1 MKVAKRLVIFLALGL
16 SGCALSPPLLPG
28 AEIAQEADPEKT
40 IERLSAAVRD
50 EPQAPHY
57 RALLAKTIE
66 AYVAQQIQQAG
77 AALALGNLE
86 AARQGYRNA
95 LRYHAVNPIAL
106 AGLEQLEVI
115 ARNRELLIQAREA
128 LQGGRYEVAKNLART
143 VLAKEPAQ
151 VEANGLVAE
160 AELRLGRDRQAEEAR
175 LGAQLRMPVSM
186 RFRDVPM
193 RNIFEA
199 LSQAG
204 EVNFIFDRDV
214 NNSRIAS
221 LIASDTSIADA
232 LDVLLASNQLSKKI
246 LNANTVLIYP
256 STVSK
261 IREYQDTVV
270 RSFFLA
276 HANAKETQDL
286 LRGMGKIREVYL
298 DERLNM
304 VAVRDTPQAIRLA
317 ERLVTMVDRPD
328 AEVMLA
334 VEIMEVSAS
343 KLQELGIRFPT
354 QFSAVGTTETNAP
367 NTSGTV
373 TLRQLQDLNS
383 GGVIVNPNPAL
394 NLLRTDGSVNL
405 LANPR
410 IRVKNK
416 EKARIHIGEKVP
428 VITSNVT
435 STGVTSESVNYLD
448 VGLKFDVEPVI
459 RLSADVEMKVALEV
473 SNIVNTITT
482 RNGTVAYQ
490 LGSRNAGTVL
500 RLKDGETQVLAGLI
514 SDAERTSANK
524 LPGLGDLPLVGRL
537 FSSNRD
543 DVSKTEVILLIT
555 PTILRNVQRPEFSE
569 AEFFAGTEGTAAD
582 QSLRLRP
589 ASSSVESSVGSMEQR
604 TPAVPAASP
613 PASPP
618 PAPSG
623 LTFPPL
629 PSPQR

>member
-1 MKVAKRLVIFLALGL
+1 
-16 SGCALSPPLLPG
+16 
-28 AEIAQEADPEKT
+28 
-40 IERLSAAVRD
+40 
-50 EPQAPHY
+50 
-57 RALLAKTIE
+57 
-66 AYVAQQIQQAG
+66 
-77 AALALGNLE
+77 
-86 AARQGYRNA
+86 
-95 LRYHAVNPIAL
+95 
-106 AGLEQLEVI
+106 
-115 ARNRELLIQAREA
+115 
-128 LQGGRYEVAKNLART
+128 
-143 VLAKEPAQ
+143 
-151 VEANGLVAE
+151 
-160 AELRLGRDRQAEEAR
+160 
-175 LGAQLRMPVSM
+175 
-186 RFRDVPM
+186 
-193 RNIFEA
+193 
-199 LSQAG
+199 
-204 EVNFIFDRDV
+204 
-214 NNSRIAS
+214 
-221 LIASDTSIADA
+221 
-232 LDVLLASNQLSKKI
+232 
-246 LNANTVLIYP
+246 
-256 STVSK
+256 
-261 IREYQDTVV
+261 
-270 RSFFLA
+270 
-276 HANAKETQDL
+276 
-286 LRGMGKIREVYL
+286 
-298 DERLNM
+298 
-304 VAVRDTPQAIRLA
+304 
-317 ERLVTMVDRPD
+317 MVDRPD